1 MSVSIL
7 DYCSAVVTCAV
18 VSKVFSTDFVNKIF
32 SYFSKFFFLFFSYTY
47 IVSIEFY
54 KKYKIQ
60 TIHFN
65 QKLLDQKGLKIDK
78 MNSNSGILKYDNS
91 NKQFSIGTSEYVKD
105 VFEINHLANS
115 FANIKG
121 ASLDE
126 LNFKS
131 YTKTQEIIK
140 NKSLKIR
147 QQITEILQKSMMN
160 PENRKANLPQIEN
173 IVTECQQMIE
183 EKITGDLSGYAMYT
197 LPFDMEYEE
206 EQCNGEINTKNL
218 GDGNKNGVSM
228 LENPFQITMEEL
240 ELAYMTYITCLN
252 ARLRVKYEKV
262 EKQVIPEKNQTV
274 IKTTF
279 EKTKEAE
286 KDIKILLET
295 LNLVKELGMRTI
307 TALEHAFMETDLLFK
322 LGNIKEARNKLE
334 DVKPE
339 FITLTNSLVQMGL
352 INVQEKKIAVEKL
365 EQLTKQHI
373 SSKLPGKSP
382 KDKLVLWQNFNATL
396 ERIQKASE
404 KEFGL

>member
-1 MSVSIL
+1 ME
-7 DYCSAVVTCAV
+7 A
-18 VSKVFSTDFVNKIF
+18 
-32 SYFSKFFFLFFSYTY
+32 
-47 IVSIEFY
+47 
-54 KKYKIQ
+54 
-60 TIHFN
+60 
-65 QKLLDQKGLKIDK
+65 
-78 MNSNSGILKYDNS
+78 NSGVLKYDNS
-91 NKQFSIGTSEYVKD
+91 SKQFSIGTSEYVKD
-105 VFEINHLANS
+105 VFEINHIANS
-115 FANIKG
+115 FSNMKG

-147 QQITEILQKSMMN
+147 QQITEILQKSLMN
-160 PENRKANLPQIEN
+160 PENRKTNLPQIESL
-173 IVTECQQMIE
+173 VKECQQMIE
-183 EKITGDLSGYAMYT
+183 EKITGDISGYALYT
-197 LPFDMEYEE
+197 FPFDMELDEE
-206 EQCNGEINTKNL
+206 KQCNGAINSKNL
-218 GDGNKNGVSM
+218 NDGNRNGVSM
-228 LENPFQITMEEL
+228 LENPFQVTMEEL
-240 ELAYMTYITCLN
+240 ELAYMTYITCMN
-252 ARLRVKYEKV
+252 AKLRLKYENV

-286 KDIKILLET
+286 SEIKILLET

-322 LGNIKEARNKLE
+322 LGSIKEAKNKLE

-365 EQLTKQHI
+365 DQLTKQHI